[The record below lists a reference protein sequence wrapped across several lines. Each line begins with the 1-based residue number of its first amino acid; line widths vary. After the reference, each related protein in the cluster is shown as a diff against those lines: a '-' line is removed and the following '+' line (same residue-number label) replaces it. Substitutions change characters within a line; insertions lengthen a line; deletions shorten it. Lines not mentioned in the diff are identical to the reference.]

1 MVFLNERFLG
11 QQPKHPRFLAVK
23 TRVFKTIA
31 ISIFAL
37 LYCVLAHSQERKILR
52 KESSD
57 TLTIYFPLNQYT
69 FDPSYMGNKANMD
82 KFIELSDVQT
92 IVCRVT
98 SSPEG
103 PLRRNAF
110 LSKKRAESVAE
121 YINAHYEVTDEQL
134 EISTADEAWEELEI
148 MIRESDQPWKNDLL
162 NIFMNTPI
170 LVTDEEGRVVEKRK
184 SELQKHDNGKTW
196 EWLKINW
203 FPQLRQ
209 SLVIIRTRY
218 DKEVVLIAEVDD
230 PIRNYMIAAPP
241 APELEFTPR
250 AAARPWERQLHLK
263 SNVLGWALG
272 HINIAAEIDLAP
284 HWSLAIPFYYSGGFD
299 YFTPTLKFRGI
310 VLQPEARYYFRG
322 NDGFYAGAHAGLG
335 WYNFA
340 LNREFR
346 IQDHKGRTPAY
357 GGGLGLGYALHFK
370 KNPRWGME
378 FALGAGVYSAKYDLF
393 YNEPN
398 GPCAEYGVQD
408 VFVGIDNASVSF
420 TYTFNLKKEGRK

>member
-1 MVFLNERFLG
+1 MVHLIERFSG
-11 QQPKHPRFLAVK
+11 PQPKTSISVVK
-23 TRVFKTIA
+23 TGVLKSIA
-31 ISIFAL
+31 ISLFAL
-37 LYCVLAHSQERKILR
+37 IYCVSAHSQERKILR

-103 PLRRNAF
+103 PLLRNAF
-110 LSKKRAESVAE
+110 LSKKRAESVAK

-184 SELQKHDNGKTW
+184 AELQKHDDGKTW

-209 SLVIIRTRY
+209 TLIVIKTRY
-218 DKEVVLIAEVDD
+218 DKEVLLIAEVDD
-230 PIRNYMIAAPP
+230 PVRNYMIAAPP

-250 AAARPWERQLHLK
+250 TAPRPWERQLHLK

-272 HINIAAEIDLAP
+272 HANIAAEIDLAP

-299 YFTPTLKFRGI
+299 YFKPTLKFRGI
-310 VLQPEARYYFRG
+310 VVQPEARYYVHG
-322 NDGFYAGAHAGLG
+322 NSGFYMGAHLGLG

-340 LNREFR
+340 LGGEFR

-378 FALGAGVYSAKYDLF
+378 FALGAGVYKAKYDVF
-393 YNEPN
+393 YNEHN
-398 GPCAEYGVQD
+398 GPYEDTAVEK
-408 VFVGIDNASVSF
+408 VFFGLDNVSVAF
-420 TYTFNLKKEGRK
+420 TYSFNIRKEGRK